1 MLTLKQIQ
9 HYTGPGGGTRRLHQ
23 KPMDEER
30 ELIERENSKRVRYY
44 IVVDQAGKIVILTA
58 NKAVAIKVLKQGL

>member
-1 MLTLKQIQ
+1 
-9 HYTGPGGGTRRLHQ
+9 
-23 KPMDEER
+23 MDEER